1 MKRFIAII
9 CALFSVCF
17 LFTGCGNDSDNTPF
31 LMGAIG
37 RNFPKYEFDENYTHY
52 EDELN
57 VKKKAK
63 TISITGQVTSGTIDL
78 KIIEKDKDG
87 NAKQTLEF
95 TITDTLNETIEL
107 DKKHSTDWVIISEH
121 YADTEGGFNAEV
133 FG

>member
-1 MKRFIAII
+1 MKRFFAII
-9 CALFSVCF
+9 CVLFVTCF
-17 LFTGCGNDSDNTPF
+17 LVPGCGEDGKPF
-31 LMGAIG
+31 LMDMIG
-37 RNFPKYEFDENYTHY
+37 RNFYIREFDENYTHY
-52 EDELN
+52 EDELEAG
-57 VKKKAK
+57 KKAK
-63 TISITGQVTSGTIDL
+63 TISITGQVTSGIIEL
-78 KIIEKDKDG
+78 KLIEKDKDG